1 MGAIVRNMVYSP
13 FTYIG
18 HQIGIATGY
27 TRQVECGAI
36 HFFSRFLAIGGAL
49 FGAQSAFALP
59 GDTQTQIVNPGLV
72 TNRSSLDFG
81 SVITGSV
88 QSRIRIPPTSDTI
101 IVSAG
106 NAIPI
111 GGSVSRAQFDVTAA
125 PLTLVL
131 INLPSGIQLTRISG
145 SEQML
150 LDQFQQNGLP
160 LRFMGASGQLT
171 FFVGGRLR
179 VGPSQAPGLYQGNF
193 TVTVNFL

>member
-1 MGAIVRNMVYSP
+1 MDSGAFYKSKWA
-13 FTYIG
+13 FAFG
-18 HQIGIATGY
+18 
-27 TRQVECGAI
+27 C
-36 HFFSRFLAIGGAL
+36 AL
-49 FGAQSAFALP
+49 FYAQGAVALP

-72 TNRSSLDFG
+72 TNTSRLDFG

-88 QSRIRIPPTSDTI
+88 QSRLRIPPTSDII

-106 NAIPI
+106 NAIPV
-111 GGSVSRAQFDVTAA
+111 GGSVSRAQFNVVAA

-131 INLPSGIQLTRISG
+131 INLPSNIQLVRVSG

-150 LDQFQQNGLP
+150 LDQFQQNGTP
-160 LRFMGASGQLT
+160 LRFMGQTGQLS

-179 VGPSQAPGLYQGNF
+179 VGPSQAAGLYQGDF